1 MVSTLRDL
9 MHYEGR
15 QMYKKKKIMSCHMCI
30 NIDLHRALRNKKE
43 TRNRTWPIFSV
54 VNKREESVKAGF

>member
-1 MVSTLRDL
+1 
-9 MHYEGR
+9 
-15 QMYKKKKIMSCHMCI
+15 MSCHMCI

-43 TRNRTWPIFSV
+43 IRNRTWPIFSV